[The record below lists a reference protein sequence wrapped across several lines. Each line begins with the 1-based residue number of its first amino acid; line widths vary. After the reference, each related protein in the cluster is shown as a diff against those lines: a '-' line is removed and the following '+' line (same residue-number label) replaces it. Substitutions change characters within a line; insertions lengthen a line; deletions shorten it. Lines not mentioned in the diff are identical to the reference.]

1 MSLRMRIALIYN
13 PSAGQEDHTEEDLV
27 ERLEAEGH
35 EVRCETTK
43 SDRLQA
49 IAKEPVDV
57 VIAAGG
63 DGTVRRVTQA
73 FAGRGV
79 PMSILPLGTANNIAR
94 TLSLY
99 RAEEEIVRALRD
111 PDRKQ
116 LDLGVADGPW
126 GAERFVE
133 GFGTG
138 LLAEYLARLEA
149 VKPKQQQKRAEKLL
163 RRMAKEFPSAPVG
176 LWIDGENFS
185 GEYFLVEVMN
195 IRSIGP
201 FAGLAPDADPGD
213 GELDIVLLGEAE
225 RGAFSRYAK
234 RLVEKGPALHPF
246 SAKRCRRIELA
257 WTGQPLHV
265 DDSPWPPRGAPNHG
279 KITLTVESGV
289 FQVLRPKA

>member
-1 MSLRMRIALIYN
+1 MRIALIYN

-27 ERLEAEGH
+27 ARLEAEGH

-43 SDRLQA
+43 GDRLHA
-49 IAKEPVDV
+49 IVKEPADI

-63 DGTVRRVTQA
+63 DGTVRRVVLA
-73 FAGRGV
+73 FAETGM
-79 PMSILPLGTANNIAR
+79 PLSILPLGTANNVAR

-99 RAEEEIVRALRD
+99 RAEEEIVRALRA
-111 PDRKQ
+111 PDETA

-126 GAERFVE
+126 GTERFVE

-138 LLAEYLARLEA
+138 LLAEYLARLES
-149 VKPKQQQKRAEKLL
+149 VKPEQQRKRARKML
-163 RRMAKEFPSAPVG
+163 RRMAKEYPSSPVG
-176 LWIDGENFS
+176 LWIDGEDCS

-213 GELDIVLLGEAE
+213 GELDVVLLGEAE
-225 RGAFSRYAK
+225 RQAFAGYAK
-234 RLVEKGPALHPF
+234 RLAEKGPALHPF
-246 SAKRCRRIELA
+246 SARRCRRVELA

-265 DDSPWPPRGAPNHG
+265 DDAPWPQEGTPRWG
-279 KITLTVESGV
+279 KVVLNARRAA
-289 FQVLRPKA
+289 FRVLRPKT